1 MTRDMPGK
9 LQRPPRQRNGGP
21 GADDVP
27 RLTKAEQRVLQAIVT
42 RIHDGRGTTIES
54 ICRDLK
60 LKSSG
65 GVHQHREKLVNLRIL
80 KRTPYKAGVELEPA
94 WKYPDRL
101 AKLGIQVE
109 KPNTIRDSNPLE
121 LAILVGEQGAEKLTD
136 MPVFGSSAA
145 GPPLLVQAS
154 GWSDNVEQII
164 RLPEGVVGDADYL
177 VQVEGDSM
185 IEAGIIDGDVVFV
198 RAQDSAE
205 SGEIVLAL
213 VQGEEQQGRVTI
225 KRLVFH
231 KGHPTLESANPNE
244 VAFSGADAE
253 VRGKVVGVLH
263 WYERAPWRRKS
274 RTRPS
279 A

>member
-1 MTRDMPGK
+1 M

-21 GADDVP
+21 SADDVP
-27 RLTKAEQRVLQAIVT
+27 RLSKAEQRVLQAIVT
-42 RIHDGRGTTIES
+42 RIYDGRGTTIES

-65 GVHQHREKLVNLRIL
+65 GVHQHREKLVSLNIL
-80 KRTPYKAGVELEPA
+80 KRAPYKAGVELESA
-94 WKYPDRL
+94 WRDTEQL
-101 AKLGIQVE
+101 AKLGIHVE
-109 KPNTIRDSNPLE
+109 KPNAIRGNNSLE
-121 LAILVGEQGAEKLTD
+121 LAISAGEQGSEKLTD
-136 MPVFGSSAA
+136 MPILGSSAA
-145 GPPLLVQAS
+145 GPPLFVQAS

-185 IEAGIIDGDVVFV
+185 IEAGILDGDVVFV

-213 VQGEEQQGRVTI
+213 MPGEEQQGRVTI
-225 KRLVFH
+225 KRLVYL
-231 KGHPTLESANPNE
+231 KGHPRLEPANPNA
-244 VAFSGADAE
+244 VAFSGVDAE
-253 VRGKVVGVLH
+253 IRGKVVGVLH

-274 RTRPS
+274 RTRHPRNGT
-279 A
+279 